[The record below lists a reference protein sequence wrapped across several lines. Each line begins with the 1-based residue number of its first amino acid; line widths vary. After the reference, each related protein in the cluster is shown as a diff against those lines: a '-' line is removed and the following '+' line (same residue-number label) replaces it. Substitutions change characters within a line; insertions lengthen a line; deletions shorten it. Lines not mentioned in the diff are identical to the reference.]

1 MSLASKVTLAAS
13 CTITSVI
20 VALVHKE
27 QNDERERIHLGVI
40 RDQERQE
47 RKRQNQIEFEEQ
59 QRLTQ
64 YLLEK
69 QQRELKE
76 QGLLEAEEEDK

>member
-1 MSLASKVTLAAS
+1 M
-13 CTITSVI
+13 
-20 VALVHKE
+20 HKE